1 MENNPGQGR
10 VKTPI
15 LRNRAPISSNADPPL
30 VDYLFDGESNGATGN
45 FVCSAV
51 SKIWANANFEN
62 SVFWSSALVAPVR
75 SVSACA
81 ALLFLCMLG

>member
-10 VKTPI
+10 IKTPI

-62 SVFWSSALVAPVR
+62 SVFWSSALVAVH

-81 ALLFLCMLG
+81 AFLFLCMLG

>member
-10 VKTPI
+10 VKTQI
-15 LRNRAPISSNADPPL
+15 LRNRAPISNNADPPL
-30 VDYLFDGESNGATGN
+30 VDNLFDAESKGATVKC
-45 FVCSAV
+45 VCSAV